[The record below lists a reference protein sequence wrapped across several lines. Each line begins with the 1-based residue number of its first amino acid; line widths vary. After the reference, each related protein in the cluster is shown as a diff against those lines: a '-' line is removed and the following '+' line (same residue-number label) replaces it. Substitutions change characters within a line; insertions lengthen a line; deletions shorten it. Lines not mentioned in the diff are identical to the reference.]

1 MEISKELAQSI
12 VVEMKKIIDKDL
24 NFIDSNG
31 IIIASTDETRIG
43 TYHAGGKQVI
53 LRKDIIKI
61 NRDEE
66 YIGSRKGINLP
77 LNFNGELIGVIG
89 ISGETNE
96 VEKYGQIIKRMS
108 EILIKEAWILKRNE
122 EESEKERIFLETLLF
137 QNSFLYNP
145 IIFSETLEEIEK
157 KKNGVIIVGK
167 IIKIYDLESIKK
179 IYDPIRIKVKK
190 YNGYSMLNQNTI
202 IILDF
207 HKDREKII
215 ELLSEFNKKE
225 FLSFGVGKIKE
236 KIGELKDSYKEG
248 VEALEWGIKSKNE
261 ITFYDDL
268 DLELII
274 KNITKNL
281 AQIYKEKIFKK
292 LTNKEIEEYNIIFL
306 LYEKYNGSLNK
317 IAKELFIHVNTLQYK
332 LNKLYEKTDLN
343 MRNYNDFT
351 KLKIAFMLKVE

>member
-122 EESEKERIFLETLLF
+122 EE
-137 QNSFLYNP
+137 
-145 IIFSETLEEIEK
+145 IEK
-157 KKNGVIIVGK
+157 VISDV
-167 IIKIYDLESIKK
+167 
-179 IYDPIRIKVKK
+179 
-190 YNGYSMLNQNTI
+190 
-202 IILDF
+202 
-207 HKDREKII
+207 
-215 ELLSEFNKKE
+215 
-225 FLSFGVGKIKE
+225 
-236 KIGELKDSYKEG
+236 LK
-248 VEALEWGIKSKNE
+248 
-261 ITFYDDL
+261 
-268 DLELII
+268 DLELDSP
-274 KNITKNL
+274 TK
-281 AQIYKEKIFKK
+281 KEKGKIMKVLMPQVKGKADGK
-292 LTNKEIEEYNIIFL
+292 L
-306 LYEKYNGSLNK
+306 
-317 IAKELFIHVNTLQYK
+317 VNTILERK
-332 LNKLYEKTDLN
+332 L
-343 MRNYNDFT
+343 R
-351 KLKIAFMLKVE
+351 

>member
-89 ISGETNE
+89 ISGEINE

-157 KKNGVIIVGK
+157 
-167 IIKIYDLESIKK
+167 
-179 IYDPIRIKVKK
+179 
-190 YNGYSMLNQNTI
+190 
-202 IILDF
+202 
-207 HKDREKII
+207 
-215 ELLSEFNKKE
+215 
-225 FLSFGVGKIKE
+225 
-236 KIGELKDSYKEG
+236 
-248 VEALEWGIKSKNE
+248 
-261 ITFYDDL
+261 
-268 DLELII
+268 
-274 KNITKNL
+274 
-281 AQIYKEKIFKK
+281 
-292 LTNKEIEEYNIIFL
+292 
-306 LYEKYNGSLNK
+306 
-317 IAKELFIHVNTLQYK
+317 
-332 LNKLYEKTDLN
+332 
-343 MRNYNDFT
+343 
-351 KLKIAFMLKVE
+351 

>member
-236 KIGELKDSYKEG
+236 KIGELKM
-248 VEALEWGIKSKNE
+248 
-261 ITFYDDL
+261 
-268 DLELII
+268 LILF
-274 KNITKNL
+274 NIN
-281 AQIYKEKIFKK
+281 
-292 LTNKEIEEYNIIFL
+292 
-306 LYEKYNGSLNK
+306 
-317 IAKELFIHVNTLQYK
+317 
-332 LNKLYEKTDLN
+332 
-343 MRNYNDFT
+343 
-351 KLKIAFMLKVE
+351 

>member
-145 IIFSETLEEIEK
+145 IIFSKTLEEIEK

-167 IIKIYDLESIKK
+167 IIKIYDLESIK
-179 IYDPIRIKVKK
+179 Y
-190 YNGYSMLNQNTI
+190 TI
-202 IILDF
+202 
-207 HKDREKII
+207 
-215 ELLSEFNKKE
+215 
-225 FLSFGVGKIKE
+225 
-236 KIGELKDSYKEG
+236 
-248 VEALEWGIKSKNE
+248 
-261 ITFYDDL
+261 
-268 DLELII
+268 
-274 KNITKNL
+274 
-281 AQIYKEKIFKK
+281 Q
-292 LTNKEIEEYNIIFL
+292 
-306 LYEKYNGSLNK
+306 
-317 IAKELFIHVNTLQYK
+317 
-332 LNKLYEKTDLN
+332 
-343 MRNYNDFT
+343 
-351 KLKIAFMLKVE
+351 

>member
-43 TYHAGGKQVI
+43 TYHEGGKQVI
-53 LRKDIIKI
+53 LKKDIIKI
-61 NRDEE
+61 SKDDE
-66 YIGSRKGINLP
+66 YLGSRKGINLP
-77 LNFNGELIGVIG
+77 LNFNNELIGVIG

-122 EESEKERIFLETLLF
+122 EENEKERIFLETLLF
-137 QNSFLYNP
+137 QNNFLYKP

-202 IILDF
+202 IILIF
-207 HKDREKII
+207 HQTKEKIL
-215 ELLSEFNKKE
+215 EFLSDIYRKE
-225 FLSFGVGKIKE
+225 FLNFGVGEIKGR
-236 KIGELKDSYKEG
+236 IGELKNSYEEG
-248 VEALEWGIKSKNE
+248 IEALEWGIKSKTK
-261 ITFYDDL
+261 ITFYSEL
-268 DLELII
+268 DLELIV
-274 KNITKNL
+274 KNITENL
-281 AQIYKEKIFKK
+281 SQTYKEKIFKG
-292 LTNKEIEEYNIIFL
+292 LDEKEIAELKEIFN
-306 LYEKYNGSLNK
+306 LYEKNNGSLIK
-317 IAKELFIHVNTLQYK
+317 ISKELFIHVNTLQYK
-332 LNKLYEKTDLN
+332 LNKYQDKINLDI
-343 MRNYNDFT
+343 RNFKDFS
-351 KLKIAFMLKVE
+351 KLKIAFMLK

>member
-122 EESEKERIFLETLLF
+122 
-137 QNSFLYNP
+137 
-145 IIFSETLEEIEK
+145 EEIEK

-292 LTNKEIEEYNIIFL
+292 LTNKEIEEYKIIFL